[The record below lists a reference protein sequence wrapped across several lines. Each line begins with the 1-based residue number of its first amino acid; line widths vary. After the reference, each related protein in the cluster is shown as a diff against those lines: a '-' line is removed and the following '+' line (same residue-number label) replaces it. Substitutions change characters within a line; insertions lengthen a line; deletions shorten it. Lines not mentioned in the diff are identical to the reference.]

1 MFRRRLALFAATSG
15 ALALLVAG
23 CASGQPSASSGGD
36 QPAADVVGTWA
47 GTGDKPAS
55 LTLAEDGSLDGT
67 DGCNR
72 ATGRYTVD
80 GSQVSFILNPMTLKA
95 CLGVTVSFNG
105 LDHGTVAGDSITL
118 YTHDGTELTTLT
130 RG

>member
-1 MFRRRLALFAATSG
+1 MLRRRLALLAASGG

-23 CASGQPSASSGGD
+23 CASSSPSASSGGD
-36 QPAADVVGTWA
+36 RSAADAVGTWA

-55 LTLAEDGSLDGT
+55 LNLAEDGSVDGT
-67 DGCNR
+67 DGCNK
-72 ATGRYTVD
+72 ATGRYSVE
-80 GSQVSFILNPMTLKA
+80 GSQVSFALNPMTLKA
-95 CLGVTVSFNG
+95 CLGVTLSFDK
-105 LDHGTVAGDSITL
+105 LDHGTVDGDSITL